1 MNLKKKDS
9 PDLKIWATFEA
20 NQNSFPN
27 LSTKVRK
34 LAKRLVERSSMAM
47 RKKTSLDDKTYKE
60 SLEQEHGS
68 REMCNGKEE
77 NDDEGPQISLKKC
90 L

>member
-1 MNLKKKDS
+1 
-9 PDLKIWATFEA
+9 
-20 NQNSFPN
+20 
-27 LSTKVRK
+27 
-34 LAKRLVERSSMAM
+34 MAM

>member
-1 MNLKKKDS
+1 
-9 PDLKIWATFEA
+9 
-20 NQNSFPN
+20 
-27 LSTKVRK
+27 
-34 LAKRLVERSSMAM
+34 MAM

-90 L
+90 LQVDVQKESLPQANISLHHPIVKEESHE